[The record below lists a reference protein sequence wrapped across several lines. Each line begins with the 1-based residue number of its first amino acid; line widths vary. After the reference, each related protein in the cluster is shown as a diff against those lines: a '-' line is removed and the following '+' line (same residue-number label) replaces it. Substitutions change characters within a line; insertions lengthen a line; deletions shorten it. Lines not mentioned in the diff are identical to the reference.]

1 MLSLIVFLPLV
12 AALLIALVPRESWI
26 RPAAFILAAAQ
37 FLFSLGLLFRY
48 DPATPALQLVEFVP
62 WVPALGIS
70 YFMGIDG
77 ISLWLVMLTTF
88 LLPVVIVGSW
98 NAISKRS
105 KAFHCALF
113 VLQTAMLGSFV
124 AMDLVLFYVFFELS
138 LVPMYFIVGIW
149 GGTRRV
155 YATMKFFIY
164 TMLGSLL
171 MLLAIIYLMF
181 TAQEILPSRQM
192 TANILELY
200 KLDIPFIAGQF
211 LNPQALLFFAFS
223 LAFAIK
229 VPMFPF
235 HTWLPD
241 AHVEA
246 PTPGSV
252 VLAGVMLKMGS
263 YGFLRFVIPL
273 FPEASEHYAW
283 VFLFLGV
290 VGIIYGALVAMVQP
304 DIKKLVAYS
313 SVSHMGYVMIG
324 LFALNTYGVTGS
336 IYQMLNHGVSTG
348 ALFLLVGMIYERTHS
363 REIEKYGGLA
373 KVMPVYAIMF
383 FIVTLSSIAVP
394 MTNGFIGEFLILLGS
409 FQASKFFGTLA
420 VIGVVLGA
428 VYMLWMFKRVFF
440 GSAGELVSD
449 EHHPLHDVGVREIA
463 VMAPLVLLIFWMGLL
478 PDHFLKYSKASIEH
492 LVETKDAY
500 QLAALDHQGHQ
511 VDFAAIVESAKS
523 RTQLHAVKTVRAT
536 LVEAK

>member
-1 MLSLIVFLPLV
+1 MLLSLIVFLPLLSAFIV
-12 AALLIALVPRESWI
+12 AFVPKESWI
-26 RPAAFILAAAQ
+26 RPVSMVLACSQ
-37 FLFSLGLLFRY
+37 FLLSLSLLLRF
-48 DPATPALQLVEFVP
+48 DPATPALQMVEFVP
-62 WVPALGIS
+62 WVPALGVS
-70 YFMGIDG
+70 YFLGIDG
-77 ISLWLVMLTTF
+77 ISLWLVLLTTF
-88 LLPVVIVGSW
+88 LLPVVILGSW
-98 NAISKRS
+98 TAVEKKP
-105 KAFHCALF
+105 KAFHALLF
-113 VLQTAMLGSFV
+113 ILQTSMLGSFV
-124 AMDLVLFYVFFELS
+124 AMDLILFYAFFELS

-149 GGTRRV
+149 GGTRRI
-155 YATMKFFIY
+155 YATTKFFIY
-164 TMLGSLL
+164 TMFGSLL

-181 TAQEILPSRQM
+181 TAQEILPAKQM

-200 KLDIPFIAGQF
+200 KLSLPFVAGQF
-211 LNPQALLFFAFS
+211 INPQTLLFFAFS

-263 YGFLRFVIPL
+263 YGFIRFVIPL
-273 FPEASEHYAW
+273 FPEAAEHYAW

-304 DIKKLVAYS
+304 DVKKLVAYS

-324 LFALNTYGVTGS
+324 LFALNAYGVTGS

-373 KVMPVYAIMF
+373 KVMPLFTIIF

-394 MTNGFIGEFLILLGS
+394 MTNGFIGEFLILLGA
-409 FQASKFFGTLA
+409 FEASPFFGSLA

-440 GSAGELVSD
+440 GQPGELVSD
-449 EHHPLHDVGVREIA
+449 EAHPLKDLSVREMF
-463 VMAPLVLLIFWMGLL
+463 VMAPLIFLIFWMGLF
-478 PDHFLKYSKASIEH
+478 PDTMLKYSKASIEH

-500 QLAALDHQGHQ
+500 QLSIHQLSPVAPQPRAA
-511 VDFAAIVESAKS
+511 
-523 RTQLHAVKTVRAT
+523 AVAEVK
-536 LVEAK
+536 